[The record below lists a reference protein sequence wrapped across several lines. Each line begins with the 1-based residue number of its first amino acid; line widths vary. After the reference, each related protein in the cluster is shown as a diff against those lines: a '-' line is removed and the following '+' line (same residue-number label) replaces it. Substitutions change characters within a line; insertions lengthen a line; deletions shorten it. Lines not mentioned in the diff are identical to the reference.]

1 MVHDID
7 QKDQGGEGWQ
17 GWYSYLFKCNLSKAS
32 SVSENCFSLFISLM
46 INLNEGDR
54 VRAKD
59 LSWGNLEVPQPAW
72 ESWWIR
78 SRHLPPCVPS
88 GGLWSLKYTLSS
100 LLRVSDDYFAR
111 WSPLQ
116 SMRISPSPCWQS
128 RFPISCLGLHWLF
141 VHHIVIEKKLCNQC
155 DDGCLHIWAFQH
167 LVFKSS
173 APGTFSP
180 SLPLSAGLTFDVWFI
195 GKKNHLCLWL
205 ITHIPQ
211 NFRGRTFNNQVLE

>member
-1 MVHDID
+1 
-7 QKDQGGEGWQ
+7 
-17 GWYSYLFKCNLSKAS
+17 
-32 SVSENCFSLFISLM
+32 M

-100 LLRVSDDYFAR
+100 ILRVSDDYFAR
-111 WSPLQ
+111 WWRLQ

-128 RFPISCLGLHWLF
+128 RFPISCLGLLLLF
-141 VHHIVIEKKLCNQC
+141 VYHILIEFRKRSYTTNAMMAVCISELFNTYSSKVLLRALFRPA
-155 DDGCLHIWAFQH
+155 CLYR
-167 LVFKSS
+167 LV
-173 APGTFSP
+173 
-180 SLPLSAGLTFDVWFI
+180 
-195 GKKNHLCLWL
+195 
-205 ITHIPQ
+205 
-211 NFRGRTFNNQVLE
+211 